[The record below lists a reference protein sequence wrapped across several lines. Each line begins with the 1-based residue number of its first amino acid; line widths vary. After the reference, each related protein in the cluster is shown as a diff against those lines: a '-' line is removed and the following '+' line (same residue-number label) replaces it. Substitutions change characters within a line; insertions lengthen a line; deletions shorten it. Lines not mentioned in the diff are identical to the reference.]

1 MNRVIFLID
10 GFNLY
15 HSTLDIRNRNHGLL
29 VKWLNIH
36 KLCDSFLHTIG
47 NGAILAKVY
56 YFSAYA
62 YHMKDPD
69 VAKRHALYIE
79 CLKSTGV
86 EPVLGRFKEKTI
98 NCPLC
103 NRDFVKHEEKETDVA
118 IAIKLLEVLIRKEC
132 ETVVLMTGDTDIVP
146 AVKTAKS
153 LFPGSVIAFAF
164 PFGRQTNELAKLVPC
179 SFTIRVDSYI
189 KNQFPNTVV
198 LPDGKMVSKP
208 ASW

>member
-29 VKWLNIH
+29 VKWLDIH
-36 KLCDSFLHTIG
+36 SLCASFLYTIDTK
-47 NGAILAKVY
+47 ATIEKVY

-62 YHMKDPD
+62 YHMKDTD
-69 VAKRHALYIE
+69 VTKRHAAYIE

-86 EPVLGRFKEKTI
+86 EPILGRFKEKTV

-118 IAIKLLEVLIRKEC
+118 IAIKLLEVLVNKQC

-146 AVKTAKS
+146 AVKTTKL
-153 LFPGSVIAFAF
+153 LFPERAIVFAF
-164 PFGRQTNELAKLVPC
+164 PFGRQNNELAKIVSH
-179 SFTIRVDSYI
+179 SFKIRVDSYI
-189 KNQFPNTVV
+189 KNQFPDPVV
-198 LPDGKMVSKP
+198 LPDGKTISKP